1 MEENERIVNDILS
14 SGPSS
19 IEDPQPVSG
28 GEVVPNSSPSATLEE
43 KHEEAAPHETVS
55 PVEAINRE
63 EVPSRTP
70 EIHNEDSQPVV
81 AAPETHTSDEV
92 NNDTT
97 SHTMTEEPSSPHT
110 EENAVIPPVESFHVE
125 QPTPTPVSSEE
136 VHERPLEESHTAVNT
151 EIETLH
157 NSPESPDHHEETPV
171 RSEDLGVTSADVHN
185 ITEEHH
191 TESAAT
197 EVVANTP
204 VGESV
209 TGEIQPSPVEV
220 HDDHTQSSPV
230 VNTASEITPTQP
242 LNEAH
247 SENNVVND
255 RYNSANTEI
264 SNPDGH
270 HEEVSSTVSPVETV
284 HSVETSTILSE
295 PPKASADEELP
306 KEKLHE
312 ESNSDTTTPVNNTEV
327 GNVVT
332 DQGSV
337 TVNHESVN
345 ESHDDVN
352 THTEEQPPVVSQPL
366 PDEHHEE
373 ASTSSPQPEESVSH
387 TETSN
392 LKVENTSHDNEVTPS
407 PSEPHTTE
415 VDTLETPKSTSEETH
430 IEEATNA
437 VSQPASEEHHEET
450 HVNSPQP
457 EESVSHTETPTDTV
471 ENSLPK
477 NEATPSETLATVTPV
492 PETHGLNSE
501 VIHTEE
507 NMTSTP
513 QPASEEHH
521 EEAPVVSQP
530 TPAVEPHITETGV
543 PETPRLTSENVE
555 GPIRP
560 EIPSPEDKK
569 KEDETDKL
577 KNIEENKAPSNDSAI
592 VSPSTSEENESKEKK
607 SKTAFDLFNEVD
619 DDKLMYIIDRRLY
632 DNGYQ
637 LSAFVTYIRYNSNHI
652 LDPDKKLYVLKMDNC
667 ITSNRYRSLSNKEG
681 WKEAL
686 SYTGL
691 DLEKM
696 LNSGDYVFVT
706 EEDYNKKIK
715 KITERNA
722 NLNKVDKKDIN
733 YSTYE
738 NINRR
743 RL

>member
-28 GEVVPNSSPSATLEE
+28 GEVVPNASPSTTLEE

-55 PVEAINRE
+55 SVEIINRE

-97 SHTMTEEPSSPHT
+97 SHTATEELSSSSHT
-110 EENAVIPPVESFHVE
+110 GENTVIPPVESFHVE
-125 QPTPTPVSSEE
+125 QPTPVSSEE
-136 VHERPLEESHTAVNT
+136 VHEKPLEESHTVVNSET
-151 EIETLH
+151 ETSH
-157 NSPESPDHHEETPV
+157 NNPESSDHHEETPV
-171 RSEDLGVTSADVHN
+171 RSEDSGVTSVDVHN

-191 TESAAT
+191 AESAPT
-197 EVVANTP
+197 EVVTNTST
-204 VGESV
+204 GESV
-209 TGEIQPSPVEV
+209 TSAVQPSPVEV

-230 VNTASEITPTQP
+230 ENTASEVTPTQP

-255 RYNSANTEI
+255 HHDSVDTEI
-264 SNPDGH
+264 SNSDGH
-270 HEEVSSTVSPVETV
+270 HEEVSSTVSPVETA

-295 PPKASADEELP
+295 PPKASADEESP

-312 ESNSDTTTPVNNTEV
+312 ESNSDVTTPVNNTEV
-327 GNVVT
+327 ENVVT
-332 DQGSV
+332 DQSSV
-337 TVNHESVN
+337 TVNREPVN
-345 ESHDDVN
+345 ESHDDAS

-366 PDEHHEE
+366 PDENHEE
-373 ASTSSPQPEESVSH
+373 VSTSSPQPEESVSH
-387 TETSN
+387 AETSN
-392 LKVENTSHDNEVTPS
+392 PTVENTSHDNEVTPS
-407 PSEPHTTE
+407 PNEPHTTG
-415 VDTLETPKSTSEETH
+415 VNTLETPKSTSEETH

-437 VSQPASEEHHEET
+437 VSQPASEEHHEE
-450 HVNSPQP
+450 
-457 EESVSHTETPTDTV
+457 
-471 ENSLPK
+471 
-477 NEATPSETLATVTPV
+477 
-492 PETHGLNSE
+492 
-501 VIHTEE
+501 
-507 NMTSTP
+507 
-513 QPASEEHH
+513 
-521 EEAPVVSQP
+521 APVTSQP
-530 TPAVEPHITETGV
+530 TPVVEPYITETGV

-577 KNIEENKAPSNDSAI
+577 KNIEENKAPSNDGAI

-607 SKTAFDLFNEVD
+607 SKTAFDLFDEVD

>member
-28 GEVVPNSSPSATLEE
+28 GEVVSNTSPSTTLEE

-55 PVEAINRE
+55 SVEVINRE

-81 AAPETHTSDEV
+81 AAPETHNSDEV
-92 NNDTT
+92 NTDIV
-97 SHTMTEEPSSPHT
+97 SHAVTEEPSSSHI
-110 EENAVIPPVESFHVE
+110 EENTFIPPVESFHVE
-125 QPTPTPVSSEE
+125 QPTSVSSEE
-136 VHERPLEESHTAVNT
+136 VHERPLEESHTVVSNEA
-151 EIETLH
+151 ETLH
-157 NSPESPDHHEETPV
+157 NNPESSGHHEETPV

-191 TESAAT
+191 TESAPT
-197 EVVANTP
+197 EVVANTST
-204 VGESV
+204 GESV
-209 TGEIQPSPVEV
+209 TGEVS
-220 HDDHTQSSPV
+220 
-230 VNTASEITPTQP
+230 PTQP

-247 SENNVVND
+247 AENNVVND
-255 RYNSANTEI
+255 HHDSANTEI
-264 SNPDGH
+264 SNPDVH
-270 HEEVSSTVSPVETV
+270 HEEVSSTVSPVETA

-312 ESNSDTTTPVNNTEV
+312 ESNSDVAVSVNNTEV
-327 GNVVT
+327 GNVAT

-345 ESHDDVN
+345 DHHDDVSVVN
-352 THTEEQPPVVSQPL
+352 HVDENVHAEEQPPVVSQPL
-366 PDEHHEE
+366 P
-373 ASTSSPQPEESVSH
+373 
-387 TETSN
+387 
-392 LKVENTSHDNEVTPS
+392 
-407 PSEPHTTE
+407 
-415 VDTLETPKSTSEETH
+415 
-430 IEEATNA
+430 
-437 VSQPASEEHHEET
+437 EEHHEET

-457 EESVSHTETPTDTV
+457 EESVLHTETSNATVENTPHVGEVTPSPSEPHTAEVNTLEDPKSTSEETHVEEATNTVSQPEEPVSHTETPTNTV
-471 ENSLPK
+471 ENSLHK
-477 NEATPSETLATVTPV
+477 NEVTPSEPLATVTPV

-501 VIHTEE
+501 VTHTEE

-513 QPASEEHH
+513 QPVVEEHH

-530 TPAVEPHITETGV
+530 TPVVEPHITETGV

>member
-28 GEVVPNSSPSATLEE
+28 GEVVPNSSPSITLEE

-55 PVEAINRE
+55 SVEVINRE

-70 EIHNEDSQPVV
+70 EIHNEDPQPVV
-81 AAPETHTSDEV
+81 ATPETHTSDEV
-92 NNDTT
+92 NTDTV
-97 SHTMTEEPSSPHT
+97 SHTVTEEPSSSHT
-110 EENAVIPPVESFHVE
+110 EENTVIPPVESFHVE
-125 QPTPTPVSSEE
+125 QPTPVSSEE
-136 VHERPLEESHTAVNT
+136 VHERPLEESHAAVNNET
-151 EIETLH
+151 ETLH
-157 NSPESPDHHEETPV
+157 NNPESSDHHEETPV

-191 TESAAT
+191 AESAVT

-204 VGESV
+204 AGESAA
-209 TGEIQPSPVEV
+209 GEVQPSPVEV
-220 HDDHTQSSPV
+220 HDDHIQSSPV
-230 VNTASEITPTQP
+230 VNTASEVTPTQP

-255 RYNSANTEI
+255 HHDSVDTEI
-264 SNPDGH
+264 SNSDGH
-270 HEEVSSTVSPVETV
+270 HEEVSSTVSPVETA

-295 PPKASADEELP
+295 PPKASADEESP

-312 ESNSDTTTPVNNTEV
+312 ESNSDVTTPVNNAEV
-327 GNVVT
+327 ENVVT
-332 DQGSV
+332 DQSSV
-337 TVNHESVN
+337 TVNREPVN
-345 ESHDDVN
+345 ESHDDAS

-366 PDEHHEE
+366 PDENHEE
-373 ASTSSPQPEESVSH
+373 VSTSSPQPEESVSH
-387 TETSN
+387 TET
-392 LKVENTSHDNEVTPS
+392 
-407 PSEPHTTE
+407 
-415 VDTLETPKSTSEETH
+415 
-430 IEEATNA
+430 
-437 VSQPASEEHHEET
+437 PA
-450 HVNSPQP
+450 N
-457 EESVSHTETPTDTV
+457 TV

-477 NEATPSETLATVTPV
+477 NEVTPSEPLATVTPV
-492 PETHGLNSE
+492 PETHGSDSE
-501 VIHTEE
+501 VTHTEE

-513 QPASEEHH
+513 QPVVKEHH
-521 EEAPVVSQP
+521 EETPVVSQP
-530 TPAVEPHITETGV
+530 TPVVEPHITETGV

>member
-43 KHEEAAPHETVS
+43 KHEEAAPYETVS
-55 PVEAINRE
+55 SVEVINRE

-81 AAPETHTSDEV
+81 ATPETHANDEV
-92 NNDTT
+92 NNETT
-97 SHTMTEEPSSPHT
+97 SRAVTEEPSSSHT
-110 EENAVIPPVESFHVE
+110 GENTVIPPVESFHVE
-125 QPTPTPVSSEE
+125 QPTPVSSEE
-136 VHERPLEESHTAVNT
+136 VHERPLEESHTTVNT

-157 NSPESPDHHEETPV
+157 DNPESSDHHEETSV

-191 TESAAT
+191 TESTPT
-197 EVVANTP
+197 EVVTDTST
-204 VGESV
+204 GESV
-209 TGEIQPSPVEV
+209 TSAVQPSPVEA

-230 VNTASEITPTQP
+230 VNITSEVTLTQP

-247 SENNVVND
+247 TESNVVND
-255 RYNSANTEI
+255 HHDSVNTEI
-264 SNPDGH
+264 SNPDEH
-270 HEEVSSTVSPVETV
+270 HEEALSTVTPVETT
-284 HSVETSTILSE
+284 HSAETSTILSE

-306 KEKLHE
+306 KEKLHD
-312 ESNSDTTTPVNNTEV
+312 ESNSDVATSVNNTEA
-327 GNVVT
+327 GNVIT

-337 TVNHESVN
+337 TVNRESVN

-352 THTEEQPPVVSQPL
+352 KHTEEQPPVVS
-366 PDEHHEE
+366 
-373 ASTSSPQPEESVSH
+373 QPEESVSH

-392 LKVENTSHDNEVTPS
+392 PTVENTPHVSEVTPS
-407 PSEPHTTE
+407 PSEPHTAE
-415 VDTLETPKSTSEETH
+415 VNTLEAPV
-430 IEEATNA
+430 
-437 VSQPASEEHHEET
+437 VS
-450 HVNSPQP
+450 QP
-457 EESVSHTETPTDTV
+457 EESVSYTETPANTV

-501 VIHTEE
+501 VTHTEE

-513 QPASEEHH
+513 QPVVEEHH

-530 TPAVEPHITETGV
+530 TPVVEPHITETGV

>member
-55 PVEAINRE
+55 SVEVINRE

-81 AAPETHTSDEV
+81 ATPETHASDEV
-92 NNDTT
+92 NNEAT
-97 SHTMTEEPSSPHT
+97 SHAVTEEPSSSHT
-110 EENAVIPPVESFHVE
+110 GENTVIPPVESFHVE
-125 QPTPTPVSSEE
+125 QPTPVSSEE

-157 NSPESPDHHEETPV
+157 NNPESSDHHEETPV

-191 TESAAT
+191 TESTPT

-204 VGESV
+204 AGESA
-209 TGEIQPSPVEV
+209 TGEVQPSPVEV

-230 VNTASEITPTQP
+230 VNTDSEVTPTQP

-247 SENNVVND
+247 TESNVVND
-255 RYNSANTEI
+255 HHDSVNTEI

-270 HEEVSSTVSPVETV
+270 HEEALSTVTPVETT

-295 PPKASADEELP
+295 PPKASADEE
-306 KEKLHE
+306 
-312 ESNSDTTTPVNNTEV
+312 SNSDATTPVNNNEE

-337 TVNHESVN
+337 TVSHESVN

-352 THTEEQPPVVSQPL
+352 KHTEEQPSVVSQPL
-366 PDEHHEE
+366 PVEHREE

-392 LKVENTSHDNEVTPS
+392 PTVENTSHDNEVTPS

-430 IEEATNA
+430 IEGDVNA
-437 VSQPASEEHHEET
+437 VSQP
-450 HVNSPQP
+450 V
-457 EESVSHTETPTDTV
+457 V
-471 ENSLPK
+471 
-477 NEATPSETLATVTPV
+477 
-492 PETHGLNSE
+492 
-501 VIHTEE
+501 
-507 NMTSTP
+507 
-513 QPASEEHH
+513 EEHH

-530 TPAVEPHITETGV
+530 TPVVEPHIIETGV

-715 KITERNA
+715 KITERNSK
-722 NLNKVDKKDIN
+722 LSKVDKKDIN

>member
-28 GEVVPNSSPSATLEE
+28 GEVVPNSSPSVTLEE

-55 PVEAINRE
+55 SVEVINRE

-97 SHTMTEEPSSPHT
+97 SHTMTEEPSSSHT
-110 EENAVIPPVESFHVE
+110 EENTVIPPVESFHVE
-125 QPTPTPVSSEE
+125 QPTLVSSEE
-136 VHERPLEESHTAVNT
+136 VHERPLEESHTVVNNET
-151 EIETLH
+151 ETVH
-157 NSPESPDHHEETPV
+157 NNSESSEHHEEAPA

-185 ITEEHH
+185 VTGEHR
-191 TESAAT
+191 TESTPT
-197 EVVANTP
+197 EVVTNTP
-204 VGESV
+204 AGESV
-209 TGEIQPSPVEV
+209 TGEVQPSPVEV
-220 HDDHTQSSPV
+220 HDDHTQSSAV
-230 VNTASEITPTQP
+230 VNTASEVTPTRP

-247 SENNVVND
+247 SENNLVND
-255 RYNSANTEI
+255 YHDSVNTEI
-264 SNPDGH
+264 SNSDGH

-312 ESNSDTTTPVNNTEV
+312 ESNSDATTPVNNTEV
-327 GNVVT
+327 GNVAA

-352 THTEEQPPVVSQPL
+352 THTEEQPPVASQPL

-373 ASTSSPQPEESVSH
+373 VSTSSPQPEESVSH
-387 TETSN
+387 VETSN
-392 LKVENTSHDNEVTPS
+392 PTVENTSHDNEVTPS

-415 VDTLETPKSTSEETH
+415 DNTLEDPKSNSEETH

-457 EESVSHTETPTDTV
+457 EESVSHTETPANTV

-501 VIHTEE
+501 VTHTEE

-513 QPASEEHH
+513 QPVVEEHH
-521 EEAPVVSQP
+521 EEAPVTSQL
-530 TPAVEPHITETGV
+530 TPVVEPHITETGV

-722 NLNKVDKKDIN
+722 NLSKVDKKDIN

>member
-1 MEENERIVNDILS
+1 MEENEVIVNDILS

-43 KHEEAAPHETVS
+43 KHEGAAPHETVS
-55 PVEAINRE
+55 SVEVINRE

-81 AAPETHTSDEV
+81 ATPETHASDEV
-92 NNDTT
+92 NNETT
-97 SHTMTEEPSSPHT
+97 SHAVTEEPSSSHT
-110 EENAVIPPVESFHVE
+110 GENTVIPPVESFHVE
-125 QPTPTPVSSEE
+125 QPTPVSSEE
-136 VHERPLEESHTAVNT
+136 VHERPLEESHTVVNNET
-151 EIETLH
+151 ETLH
-157 NSPESPDHHEETPV
+157 NNPESSDHHEETPV

-191 TESAAT
+191 TESTPT
-197 EVVANTP
+197 EVVTDTST
-204 VGESV
+204 GESV
-209 TGEIQPSPVEV
+209 TSEVQPSPVEV
-220 HDDHTQSSPV
+220 HDNHTQSSPV
-230 VNTASEITPTQP
+230 VNTSSEVTPTQP

-255 RYNSANTEI
+255 HHDSVNTEI
-264 SNPDGH
+264 SNPDEH
-270 HEEVSSTVSPVETV
+270 HEVTPSTVSPVETA

-312 ESNSDTTTPVNNTEV
+312 ESNSDATTPVNKTEV

-345 ESHDDVN
+345 ESHDDDVN
-352 THTEEQPPVVSQPL
+352 THTEEQPPVISQPL

-373 ASTSSPQPEESVSH
+373 VSTSSPQSEESVSH
-387 TETSN
+387 AETSN
-392 LKVENTSHDNEVTPS
+392 PMVENTSHNNEVTPS

-415 VDTLETPKSTSEETH
+415 ANTLEAPKSTSEETH
-430 IEEATNA
+430 IEEDTNA

-457 EESVSHTETPTDTV
+457 EESVSHTETPANTV

-477 NEATPSETLATVTPV
+477 NEATPSEPLVTVSPV
-492 PETHGLNSE
+492 PETPELNSE
-501 VIHTEE
+501 VTHTEE
-507 NMTSTP
+507 NTASIP
-513 QPASEEHH
+513 QPVAEEHH

-530 TPAVEPHITETGV
+530 TPAVEPHITETGA

-715 KITERNA
+715 KITERNSK
-722 NLNKVDKKDIN
+722 LSKVDKKDIN

>member
-19 IEDPQPVSG
+19 IEDPHPVSG
-28 GEVVPNSSPSATLEE
+28 GEVVSNASPSVTLEE
-43 KHEEAAPHETVS
+43 KHEETESHETVS
-55 PVEAINRE
+55 SVESINRE

-70 EIHNEDSQPVV
+70 EIHNEDPHSVTNVPEGHTTGNEESSIHVVDSETLSHTETNVNPSPVAETAHVEERHEEVSQPLSTPVN
-81 AAPETHTSDEV
+81 ETSTPVTEV
-92 NNDTT
+92 HEKPLEGNPPSTTT
-97 SHTMTEEPSSPHT
+97 SVEVEPSVHNDET
-110 EENAVIPPVESFHVE
+110 LNHPVESRE
-125 QPTPTPVSSEE
+125 P
-136 VHERPLEESHTAVNT
+136 
-151 EIETLH
+151 
-157 NSPESPDHHEETPV
+157 
-171 RSEDLGVTSADVHN
+171 EDLGVTSADVHN
-185 ITEEHH
+185 ITEDHHVVEDSPVSVTPSVSPEEHTSSVIQPPLSETHETPVTFDSNNGSASEDHHETSDHSNETSHEVSTPQPTSDVH
-191 TESAAT
+191 TESAGAT
-197 EVVANTP
+197 TVENHHDTETTVGSTP
-204 VGESV
+204 ENHREETVS
-209 TGEIQPSPVEV
+209 EV
-220 HDDHTQSSPV
+220 HTD
-230 VNTASEITPTQP
+230 
-242 LNEAH
+242 
-247 SENNVVND
+247 
-255 RYNSANTEI
+255 
-264 SNPDGH
+264 SN
-270 HEEVSSTVSPVETV
+270 
-284 HSVETSTILSE
+284 HSVGSSMVLSE
-295 PPKASADEELP
+295 PPKVSADEELP
-306 KEKLHE
+306 KET
-312 ESNSDTTTPVNNTEV
+312 SVTEV
-327 GNVVT
+327 ANTPNNSVDGTAVS

-337 TVNHESVN
+337 TVSRESNNENHTEEKPAEHLAEN
-345 ESHDDVN
+345 SHV
-352 THTEEQPPVVSQPL
+352 EEQPPVVSQP
-366 PDEHHEE
+366 
-373 ASTSSPQPEESVSH
+373 
-387 TETSN
+387 
-392 LKVENTSHDNEVTPS
+392 TP
-407 PSEPHTTE
+407 
-415 VDTLETPKSTSEETH
+415 
-430 IEEATNA
+430 
-437 VSQPASEEHHEET
+437 EEHHEET
-450 HVNSPQP
+450 TSVNIPQP
-457 EESVSHTETPTDTV
+457 ESSPTPNIESVTANPTV
-471 ENSLPK
+471 ENNTLPK
-477 NEATPSETLATVTPV
+477 TEVTPSEPHVTETGS
-492 PETHGLNSE
+492 PENHGLNSE
-501 VIHTEE
+501 ESHAGENVNPSPAHVEE
-507 NMTSTP
+507 RHEEVS
-513 QPASEEHH
+513 QPLTEEHH
-521 EEAPVVSQP
+521 EEAPITAQPEVAP
-530 TPAVEPHITETGV
+530 TPSEPHITETGV

-722 NLNKVDKKDIN
+722 NLSKVDKKDIN

>member
-28 GEVVPNSSPSATLEE
+28 GEVVPNSSPSITLEE

-55 PVEAINRE
+55 SVEVINRE

-70 EIHNEDSQPVV
+70 EIHNEDPQPVV
-81 AAPETHTSDEV
+81 ATPETHTSDEV
-92 NNDTT
+92 NTDTV
-97 SHTMTEEPSSPHT
+97 SHTVTEEPSSSHT
-110 EENAVIPPVESFHVE
+110 EENTVIPPVESFHVE
-125 QPTPTPVSSEE
+125 QPTPVSSEE
-136 VHERPLEESHTAVNT
+136 VHERPLEESHAAVNNET
-151 EIETLH
+151 ETLH
-157 NSPESPDHHEETPV
+157 NNPESSDHHEETPV

-191 TESAAT
+191 AESAVT

-204 VGESV
+204 AGESAA
-209 TGEIQPSPVEV
+209 GEVQPSPVEV
-220 HDDHTQSSPV
+220 HDDHIQSSPV
-230 VNTASEITPTQP
+230 VNTASEVTPTQP

-247 SENNVVND
+247 AENNVVND
-255 RYNSANTEI
+255 HHDSVNTEI
-264 SNPDGH
+264 SNPDEH
-270 HEEVSSTVSPVETV
+270 HEVTPSTVSPVETT
-284 HSVETSTILSE
+284 HSVETSKILSE

-312 ESNSDTTTPVNNTEV
+312 ESNSDATTPVNNTEV
-327 GNVVT
+327 GNVVA

-366 PDEHHEE
+366 PVEHREE
-373 ASTSSPQPEESVSH
+373 VSTSSPQPEESVSH
-387 TETSN
+387 TET
-392 LKVENTSHDNEVTPS
+392 
-407 PSEPHTTE
+407 
-415 VDTLETPKSTSEETH
+415 
-430 IEEATNA
+430 
-437 VSQPASEEHHEET
+437 PA
-450 HVNSPQP
+450 N
-457 EESVSHTETPTDTV
+457 TV

-477 NEATPSETLATVTPV
+477 NEATPSEPLAAVTPV
-492 PETHGLNSE
+492 SETPELNSE
-501 VIHTEE
+501 VTHTEE
-507 NMTSTP
+507 NTASIP
-513 QPASEEHH
+513 QPVVEEHH

-530 TPAVEPHITETGV
+530 TPVVEPHITETGV

-619 DDKLMYIIDRRLY
+619 NDKLMYIIDRRLY

-722 NLNKVDKKDIN
+722 NLSKVDKKDIN

>member
-55 PVEAINRE
+55 SVEVINRE

-81 AAPETHTSDEV
+81 ATPETHTSDEV
-92 NNDTT
+92 NNETT
-97 SHTMTEEPSSPHT
+97 SHAVTEEPSSSHT
-110 EENAVIPPVESFHVE
+110 GENTVIPPVESFHVE
-125 QPTPTPVSSEE
+125 QPTPVSSEE
-136 VHERPLEESHTAVNT
+136 VHEKPLEESHTVVNSET
-151 EIETLH
+151 ETSH
-157 NSPESPDHHEETPV
+157 NNPESSDHHEETPV
-171 RSEDLGVTSADVHN
+171 RSEDLGVTSVDVHN

-191 TESAAT
+191 AESAPT
-197 EVVANTP
+197 EVVTNTST
-204 VGESV
+204 GESV
-209 TGEIQPSPVEV
+209 TSAVQPSPVEV

-230 VNTASEITPTQP
+230 ENTASEVTPTQP

-255 RYNSANTEI
+255 HHDSVDTEI
-264 SNPDGH
+264 SNSDGH
-270 HEEVSSTVSPVETV
+270 HEEVSSTVSPVETA

-295 PPKASADEELP
+295 SPKASADEESP

-312 ESNSDTTTPVNNTEV
+312 ESDSDVTTPANNAEV
-327 GNVVT
+327 ENVVT
-332 DQGSV
+332 DQSSV
-337 TVNHESVN
+337 TVNREPVN
-345 ESHDDVN
+345 ESHDDAS

-366 PDEHHEE
+366 PDENHEE
-373 ASTSSPQPEESVSH
+373 VSTSSPQPEESVSH
-387 TETSN
+387 AETSN
-392 LKVENTSHDNEVTPS
+392 PTVENTSHDNEVTPS

-430 IEEATNA
+430 IEGDVNA
-437 VSQPASEEHHEET
+437 VSQPTSEEHREET
-450 HVNSPQP
+450 HVNSPRP
-457 EESVSHTETPTDTV
+457 EESVSHTETPTNTV

-477 NEATPSETLATVTPV
+477 NEVTPSEPLTTVTPV
-492 PETHGLNSE
+492 PETHGSDSE
-501 VIHTEE
+501 VTHTEE

-513 QPASEEHH
+513 QPVVEEHH
-521 EEAPVVSQP
+521 EETPVVSQP
-530 TPAVEPHITETGV
+530 TPVVEPHITETGV
-543 PETPRLTSENVE
+543 PETPRLTSENAE

-607 SKTAFDLFNEVD
+607 SKTTFDLFNEVD

-722 NLNKVDKKDIN
+722 NLSKVDKKDIN

>member
-1 MEENERIVNDILS
+1 MEENEVIVNDILS

-28 GEVVPNSSPSATLEE
+28 GEVVPNASPSTTLEE

-55 PVEAINRE
+55 SVEVINRE

-92 NNDTT
+92 NNETA
-97 SHTMTEEPSSPHT
+97 SHTVTEEPSSSHT
-110 EENAVIPPVESFHVE
+110 EENTVIPPVESFHVE
-125 QPTPTPVSSEE
+125 QPTPVSPEE
-136 VHERPLEESHTAVNT
+136 VHERPLEESHTVVNT
-151 EIETLH
+151 ETETLH
-157 NSPESPDHHEETPV
+157 NNPESSDHHEETPV

-191 TESAAT
+191 AESAAT

-204 VGESV
+204 AGESATSAV
-209 TGEIQPSPVEV
+209 QPSPVEV
-220 HDDHTQSSPV
+220 HDDHTQSSPL
-230 VNTASEITPTQP
+230 VNTAGGVTPTQP

-247 SENNVVND
+247 AENNVVND
-255 RYNSANTEI
+255 HHDSVNTEI
-264 SNPDGH
+264 SNPDEH
-270 HEEVSSTVSPVETV
+270 HEVTPSTVSPVETAN
-284 HSVETSTILSE
+284 SVETSTILSE

-306 KEKLHE
+306 KEKLHD
-312 ESNSDTTTPVNNTEV
+312 ESNSDATTPVNNTEV
-327 GNVVT
+327 GNVVA

-366 PDEHHEE
+366 PVEHREE

-387 TETSN
+387 AETSN
-392 LKVENTSHDNEVTPS
+392 PTVENTLHDNEVTPS

-415 VDTLETPKSTSEETH
+415 VNTLEAPKSTSEETH
-430 IEEATNA
+430 IEEDTNA
-437 VSQPASEEHHEET
+437 VSQPVVEEHHEET

-457 EESVSHTETPTDTV
+457 EESVSHTETPANTV

-501 VIHTEE
+501 VTHT
-507 NMTSTP
+507 
-513 QPASEEHH
+513 EEHH

-530 TPAVEPHITETGV
+530 TPVVEPHITETGV

-577 KNIEENKAPSNDSAI
+577 KNIEENKAPSNDSVI

-607 SKTAFDLFNEVD
+607 YKTAFDLFNEVD

>member
-28 GEVVPNSSPSATLEE
+28 GEVVSNASPSVTLEE

-55 PVEAINRE
+55 SVEVINRE

-81 AAPETHTSDEV
+81 ATPETHASDEV
-92 NNDTT
+92 NNETT
-97 SHTMTEEPSSPHT
+97 SHAVTEEPSSSHT
-110 EENAVIPPVESFHVE
+110 GENTVIPPVESFHVE
-125 QPTPTPVSSEE
+125 QPTPVSSEE

-157 NSPESPDHHEETPV
+157 NNPESSDHHEETPV

-191 TESAAT
+191 TESTPT

-204 VGESV
+204 AGESA
-209 TGEIQPSPVEV
+209 TGEVQPSPVEV

-230 VNTASEITPTQP
+230 VNTDSEVTPTQP

-247 SENNVVND
+247 TESNVVND
-255 RYNSANTEI
+255 HRDSVNTEI

-270 HEEVSSTVSPVETV
+270 HEEVPSTVSPVETT
-284 HSVETSTILSE
+284 HSAETSTILSE

-312 ESNSDTTTPVNNTEV
+312 ESNSDVAASVNNTEV
-327 GNVVT
+327 GNAVT

-337 TVNHESVN
+337 AVNRESVN
-345 ESHDDVN
+345 ENHVDENV
-352 THTEEQPPVVSQPL
+352 HVEEQPPVVSQP
-366 PDEHHEE
+366 
-373 ASTSSPQPEESVSH
+373 EESVSH
-387 TETSN
+387 TG
-392 LKVENTSHDNEVTPS
+392 
-407 PSEPHTTE
+407 
-415 VDTLETPKSTSEETH
+415 
-430 IEEATNA
+430 
-437 VSQPASEEHHEET
+437 
-450 HVNSPQP
+450 
-457 EESVSHTETPTDTV
+457 TPTNTI

-477 NEATPSETLATVTPV
+477 NEVTPSEPLATVTPV
-492 PETHGLNSE
+492 PETHGLDSE
-501 VIHTEE
+501 VTRTEG
-507 NMTSTP
+507 NTTSIP
-513 QPASEEHH
+513 QPVVEEHH

-530 TPAVEPHITETGV
+530 TPVVEPHITETGV

-696 LNSGDYVFVT
+696 LNSGNYVFVT

>member
-28 GEVVPNSSPSATLEE
+28 GEVFPNASPSTTLEE

-55 PVEAINRE
+55 SVEVINRE

-81 AAPETHTSDEV
+81 DTPETHASDEV
-92 NNDTT
+92 NNETT
-97 SHTMTEEPSSPHT
+97 SHAVTEEPSSSNT
-110 EENAVIPPVESFHVE
+110 EENTVIPPVESFHVE
-125 QPTPTPVSSEE
+125 QPTPVSSEE
-136 VHERPLEESHTAVNT
+136 VHERPLEESRTVFNT
-151 EIETLH
+151 ETETLH
-157 NSPESPDHHEETPV
+157 NTPESSDHHEETPV
-171 RSEDLGVTSADVHN
+171 RSEDLGVTSADVHS

-191 TESAAT
+191 AESAPT
-197 EVVANTP
+197 
-204 VGESV
+204 ESV
-209 TGEIQPSPVEV
+209 TNATTVESVTSAVQPSPVEV

-230 VNTASEITPTQP
+230 VNTASEVTPTQP
-242 LNEAH
+242 LNETH
-247 SENNVVND
+247 TESNVVND
-255 RYNSANTEI
+255 HHDPASTEI

-270 HEEVSSTVSPVETV
+270 HEEVPSTVSPVETV

-312 ESNSDTTTPVNNTEV
+312 ESNSDDTTPVNNAEV

-337 TVNHESVN
+337 SVNHESVN

-373 ASTSSPQPEESVSH
+373 VSTSSPQPEESVSN
-387 TETSN
+387 TEMSN
-392 LKVENTSHDNEVTPS
+392 PTMENTLHDNEVTPS

-415 VDTLETPKSTSEETH
+415 VNTLETPKSTSEETH
-430 IEEATNA
+430 
-437 VSQPASEEHHEET
+437 
-450 HVNSPQP
+450 VNSPQP
-457 EESVSHTETPTDTV
+457 EEPVSPIETPTNTV

-477 NEATPSETLATVTPV
+477 NEATPSEPLATVTPA

-501 VIHTEE
+501 VTHTEE

-513 QPASEEHH
+513 QPVVEEHH

-530 TPAVEPHITETGV
+530 TPVVEPHITETGV

-619 DDKLMYIIDRRLY
+619 DEKLMYIIDRRLY

>member
-28 GEVVPNSSPSATLEE
+28 GEVVPNSSPSITLEE

-55 PVEAINRE
+55 SVEVINRE

-70 EIHNEDSQPVV
+70 EIHNEDPQPVV
-81 AAPETHTSDEV
+81 ATPETHTSDEV
-92 NNDTT
+92 NTDAV
-97 SHTMTEEPSSPHT
+97 SHTVTEEPSSSHT
-110 EENAVIPPVESFHVE
+110 EENTVIPLVESFHVE
-125 QPTPTPVSSEE
+125 QPTPVSSEE
-136 VHERPLEESHTAVNT
+136 VHERPLEESHAAVNNET
-151 EIETLH
+151 ETLH
-157 NSPESPDHHEETPV
+157 NNPESSDHHEETPV

-191 TESAAT
+191 AESAVT

-204 VGESV
+204 AGESAA
-209 TGEIQPSPVEV
+209 GEVQP
-220 HDDHTQSSPV
+220 SPV
-230 VNTASEITPTQP
+230 VNTASEVTPTQP

-247 SENNVVND
+247 AENNVVND
-255 RYNSANTEI
+255 HHDSVNTEI
-264 SNPDGH
+264 SNPDEH
-270 HEEVSSTVSPVETV
+270 HEVTPSTVSPVETT

-312 ESNSDTTTPVNNTEV
+312 ESNSDATTPVNNTEV
-327 GNVVT
+327 GNVVV

-366 PDEHHEE
+366 PVEHREE
-373 ASTSSPQPEESVSH
+373 VSTSSPQPEESVLH

-392 LKVENTSHDNEVTPS
+392 PTVENTSHDNEVTPP

-415 VDTLETPKSTSEETH
+415 VNTLEAPKSTSEETH
-430 IEEATNA
+430 IEEDTNA

-450 HVNSPQP
+450 HASSPQP
-457 EESVSHTETPTDTV
+457 EESVSHTETPANTV

-477 NEATPSETLATVTPV
+477 NEATPSEPLAAVTPV
-492 PETHGLNSE
+492 SETPELNSE
-501 VIHTEE
+501 VTHTEE
-507 NMTSTP
+507 NTASIP
-513 QPASEEHH
+513 QPVVEEHH

-530 TPAVEPHITETGV
+530 TPVVEPHITETGV

-619 DDKLMYIIDRRLY
+619 NDKLMYIIDRRLY

-722 NLNKVDKKDIN
+722 NLSKVDKKDIN

>member
-28 GEVVPNSSPSATLEE
+28 GEVVSNASPSVTLEE

-55 PVEAINRE
+55 SVEVINRE

-81 AAPETHTSDEV
+81 ATPETHASDEA
-92 NNDTT
+92 NNETT
-97 SHTMTEEPSSPHT
+97 SHAVTEEPSSSHT
-110 EENAVIPPVESFHVE
+110 GENTVIPPVESFHVE
-125 QPTPTPVSSEE
+125 QPTPVSSEE
-136 VHERPLEESHTAVNT
+136 AHERPLEESHTAVNT

-157 NSPESPDHHEETPV
+157 NNPESSDHHEETPV

-191 TESAAT
+191 TESTPT

-204 VGESV
+204 AGESV
-209 TGEIQPSPVEV
+209 TGEVQPSPVEV

-230 VNTASEITPTQP
+230 VNTTSEVTPTQP

-247 SENNVVND
+247 TESNVVND
-255 RYNSANTEI
+255 HHDSVNTEI
-264 SNPDGH
+264 SNPDEH
-270 HEEVSSTVSPVETV
+270 HEEALSTVTPVETT

-295 PPKASADEELP
+295 PPKASADEE
-306 KEKLHE
+306 
-312 ESNSDTTTPVNNTEV
+312 SNSDATTPVNNTEV

-337 TVNHESVN
+337 TVSHESVN
-345 ESHDDVN
+345 ERHDDVN
-352 THTEEQPPVVSQPL
+352 KHTEEQPSVVSQPL
-366 PDEHHEE
+366 PVEHREE

-392 LKVENTSHDNEVTPS
+392 PTVENTSHDNEVTPS
-407 PSEPHTTE
+407 PSEPHVTE

-430 IEEATNA
+430 IEGDVNA

-450 HVNSPQP
+450 HVNSHQP
-457 EESVSHTETPTDTV
+457 EESVSHTETPANTV

-501 VIHTEE
+501 VTHTEE
-507 NMTSTP
+507 NMDSTP
-513 QPASEEHH
+513 QPVVEEHH
-521 EEAPVVSQP
+521 EEVPAVSQP
-530 TPAVEPHITETGV
+530 TPVAEPHITETGV

-577 KNIEENKAPSNDSAI
+577 KNIEENKALSNDSAI

>member
-1 MEENERIVNDILS
+1 MEENEVIVNDILS

-28 GEVVPNSSPSATLEE
+28 GEVVPNSSPSTTLEE

-55 PVEAINRE
+55 SVEVINRE

-70 EIHNEDSQPVV
+70 EIHNEDSQPMV
-81 AAPETHTSDEV
+81 ATPETHASDEV
-92 NNDTT
+92 NNETT
-97 SHTMTEEPSSPHT
+97 SHAVTEEVSSSHT
-110 EENAVIPPVESFHVE
+110 EENTVIPPVESFHVE
-125 QPTPTPVSSEE
+125 QPTPVSSEE
-136 VHERPLEESHTAVNT
+136 VHERPLEESHTIVNNET
-151 EIETLH
+151 ETLH
-157 NSPESPDHHEETPV
+157 NNPESSDHHEETPV

-191 TESAAT
+191 TESTPT
-197 EVVANTP
+197 EVVTDTSA
-204 VGESV
+204 GESV
-209 TGEIQPSPVEV
+209 TSAVQPSPVEV

-230 VNTASEITPTQP
+230 VNTTSEVTPTQP

-247 SENNVVND
+247 AENNVVND
-255 RYNSANTEI
+255 HHDSVNTEI

-270 HEEVSSTVSPVETV
+270 HEETLSTVTPVETT

-312 ESNSDTTTPVNNTEV
+312 ESNSDVAASVNNTEV
-327 GNVVT
+327 GNAVT

-337 TVNHESVN
+337 TVNRESVN
-345 ESHDDVN
+345 ENHVDENV
-352 THTEEQPPVVSQPL
+352 HVEEQPPVVS
-366 PDEHHEE
+366 
-373 ASTSSPQPEESVSH
+373 QPEESVSH

-392 LKVENTSHDNEVTPS
+392 PTVENTPHVSEVTPS
-407 PSEPHTTE
+407 PSEPHIAE
-415 VDTLETPKSTSEETH
+415 VNTLEAHKPTSEETH
-430 IEEATNA
+430 VEEATNTA
-437 VSQPASEEHHEET
+437 SQP
-450 HVNSPQP
+450 
-457 EESVSHTETPTDTV
+457 
-471 ENSLPK
+471 
-477 NEATPSETLATVTPV
+477 
-492 PETHGLNSE
+492 
-501 VIHTEE
+501 VID
-507 NMTSTP
+507 
-513 QPASEEHH
+513 EHH

-530 TPAVEPHITETGV
+530 TPVVEPHITESGV

-577 KNIEENKAPSNDSAI
+577 KNIEENKAHPEDSAI
-592 VSPSTSEENESKEKK
+592 VSPSTSEENESTEKK

-619 DDKLMYIIDRRLY
+619 DEKLMYIIDRRLY

>member
-28 GEVVPNSSPSATLEE
+28 GEVVPNASPSTTLEE

-55 PVEAINRE
+55 SVEIINRE

-97 SHTMTEEPSSPHT
+97 SHTATEELSSSSHT
-110 EENAVIPPVESFHVE
+110 GENTVIPPVESFHVE
-125 QPTPTPVSSEE
+125 QPTPVSSEE
-136 VHERPLEESHTAVNT
+136 VHEKPLEESHTVVNSET
-151 EIETLH
+151 ETSH
-157 NSPESPDHHEETPV
+157 NNPESSDHHEETPV
-171 RSEDLGVTSADVHN
+171 RSEDSGVTSVDVHN

-191 TESAAT
+191 AESAPT
-197 EVVANTP
+197 EVVTNTST
-204 VGESV
+204 GESV
-209 TGEIQPSPVEV
+209 TSAVQPSPVEV

-230 VNTASEITPTQP
+230 ENTASEVTPTQP

-255 RYNSANTEI
+255 HHDSVDTEI
-264 SNPDGH
+264 SNSDGH
-270 HEEVSSTVSPVETV
+270 HEEVSSTVSPVETA

-295 PPKASADEELP
+295 PPKASADEESP

-312 ESNSDTTTPVNNTEV
+312 ESNSDVTTPVNNTEV
-327 GNVVT
+327 ENVVT
-332 DQGSV
+332 DQSSV
-337 TVNHESVN
+337 TVNREPVN
-345 ESHDDVN
+345 ESHDDAS

-366 PDEHHEE
+366 PDENHEE
-373 ASTSSPQPEESVSH
+373 VSTSSPQPEESVSH
-387 TETSN
+387 AETSN
-392 LKVENTSHDNEVTPS
+392 PTVENTSHDNEVTPS
-407 PSEPHTTE
+407 PNEPHTTG
-415 VDTLETPKSTSEETH
+415 VNTLETPKSTSEETH

-437 VSQPASEEHHEET
+437 VSQPASEEHHEE
-450 HVNSPQP
+450 
-457 EESVSHTETPTDTV
+457 
-471 ENSLPK
+471 
-477 NEATPSETLATVTPV
+477 
-492 PETHGLNSE
+492 
-501 VIHTEE
+501 
-507 NMTSTP
+507 
-513 QPASEEHH
+513 
-521 EEAPVVSQP
+521 APVTSQP
-530 TPAVEPHITETGV
+530 TPVVEPHITETGV

-577 KNIEENKAPSNDSAI
+577 KNIEENKAPSNDGAI

-607 SKTAFDLFNEVD
+607 SKTAFDLFDEVD

>member
-55 PVEAINRE
+55 SVEVINRE

-81 AAPETHTSDEV
+81 ATPETHASDEV
-92 NNDTT
+92 NNETT
-97 SHTMTEEPSSPHT
+97 SHAVTEEVSSSHT
-110 EENAVIPPVESFHVE
+110 EENTVIPPVESFHVE
-125 QPTPTPVSSEE
+125 QPTPISSGE
-136 VHERPLEESHTAVNT
+136 VHERPLEESHTVVNNET
-151 EIETLH
+151 ETLH
-157 NSPESPDHHEETPV
+157 NNPESSDHHEETPV

-185 ITEEHH
+185 ITEEHR
-191 TESAAT
+191 TESTPT
-197 EVVANTP
+197 EVVTDTST
-204 VGESV
+204 GESV
-209 TGEIQPSPVEV
+209 TSAVQPSPVEV

-230 VNTASEITPTQP
+230 VNTTSEVTPTQP

-247 SENNVVND
+247 TESNVVND
-255 RYNSANTEI
+255 HHDSVNTEI
-264 SNPDGH
+264 SNPDDH
-270 HEEVSSTVSPVETV
+270 HEEALSTVTPVETT
-284 HSVETSTILSE
+284 HSAETSTILSE

-312 ESNSDTTTPVNNTEV
+312 ESNSDVAASVNNTEV
-327 GNVVT
+327 GNTIT

-337 TVNHESVN
+337 TVNRESVN
-345 ESHDDVN
+345 ENHVDENV
-352 THTEEQPPVVSQPL
+352 HVEEQPPVVS
-366 PDEHHEE
+366 
-373 ASTSSPQPEESVSH
+373 QPEESVSH

-392 LKVENTSHDNEVTPS
+392 PTVENTPHVSEVTPS
-407 PSEPHTTE
+407 PSEPHTVE
-415 VDTLETPKSTSEETH
+415 VNTLETPKPTSEETH
-430 IEEATNA
+430 VEEATNTA
-437 VSQPASEEHHEET
+437 SQPVVDEHHEEAP
-450 HVNSPQP
+450 VVSQL
-457 EESVSHTETPTDTV
+457 EESVSHTETPTNTV

-477 NEATPSETLATVTPV
+477 NEVTPSEPLATVAPV
-492 PETHGLNSE
+492 PETPELNSE
-501 VIHTEE
+501 VTHTEE
-507 NMTSTP
+507 NTASIP
-513 QPASEEHH
+513 QPVSEEHH

-530 TPAVEPHITETGV
+530 TPVIEPHITETGV

-667 ITSNRYRSLSNKEG
+667 ITSNRYHSLSNKEG

>member
-28 GEVVPNSSPSATLEE
+28 GEVVPNASPSTTLEE

-55 PVEAINRE
+55 SVEVINRE

-70 EIHNEDSQPVV
+70 EIHNEELQPVV
-81 AAPETHTSDEV
+81 ATPETHTSDEV

-97 SHTMTEEPSSPHT
+97 SHTMTEEPSSSHT
-110 EENAVIPPVESFHVE
+110 EENTVIPPVESFHVE
-125 QPTPTPVSSEE
+125 KPTPVSSEE
-136 VHERPLEESHTAVNT
+136 VHERPLEESHTVVNT

-157 NSPESPDHHEETPV
+157 NNPESSDHHEETHI
-171 RSEDLGVTSADVHN
+171 RSEDLGVNSADVHN
-185 ITEEHH
+185 VTEEHR
-191 TESAAT
+191 TESTPT

-204 VGESV
+204 AGESV
-209 TGEIQPSPVEV
+209 TGEVQPSPVEV
-220 HDDHTQSSPV
+220 HDDHIQSSPI
-230 VNTASEITPTQP
+230 VNTASEVTPTQP

-247 SENNVVND
+247 AENNVVND
-255 RYNSANTEI
+255 HHDSANTEI
-264 SNPDGH
+264 SNPDRH
-270 HEEVSSTVSPVETV
+270 HEEVSSTVSPAETV
-284 HSVETSTILSE
+284 RSVETSTILPE
-295 PPKASADEELP
+295 PPKTSADEELP

-312 ESNSDTTTPVNNTEV
+312 ESNSDATTPVNNAEV

-332 DQGSV
+332 DQSSV

-373 ASTSSPQPEESVSH
+373 ASTSSPQPEESVLH
-387 TETSN
+387 AETSN
-392 LKVENTSHDNEVTPS
+392 PTVENTSHDNEVTPS
-407 PSEPHTTE
+407 SSEPHTTE
-415 VDTLETPKSTSEETH
+415 VNTLETPKSTSEETH

-457 EESVSHTETPTDTV
+457 EESVSHTETPANTV

-477 NEATPSETLATVTPV
+477 NEATPSETLLTVTPF

-501 VIHTEE
+501 VTHTEE

-513 QPASEEHH
+513 QPAVDEHH

-530 TPAVEPHITETGV
+530 TPVVEPHITETGV

-738 NINRR
+738 NINSN
-743 RL
+743 

>member
-28 GEVVPNSSPSATLEE
+28 GEVVPNASPSITLEE
-43 KHEEAAPHETVS
+43 KHEETAPHETVS
-55 PVEAINRE
+55 SVEVINRE

-81 AAPETHTSDEV
+81 AAPETHTSNEV
-92 NNDTT
+92 NNETA
-97 SHTMTEEPSSPHT
+97 SHTVTEEDSSSHT
-110 EENAVIPPVESFHVE
+110 EENTVIPPVESFHVE
-125 QPTPTPVSSEE
+125 QPTLISSEE

-151 EIETLH
+151 ETETLH
-157 NSPESPDHHEETPV
+157 NNPESSDHHGETPV

-191 TESAAT
+191 TESAPT

-204 VGESV
+204 AGESATSV
-209 TGEIQPSPVEV
+209 VQPSPVEV
-220 HDDHTQSSPV
+220 HDDHAQSSPLA
-230 VNTASEITPTQP
+230 NTASEVTPTQP

-247 SENNVVND
+247 AENNVVND
-255 RYNSANTEI
+255 HHDSVNTEI
-264 SNPDGH
+264 SNPDEH
-270 HEEVSSTVSPVETV
+270 HEVTPSTVSPVETA

-306 KEKLHE
+306 KEKLYE
-312 ESNSDTTTPVNNTEV
+312 ESNSDVTTPVNNTEV

-352 THTEEQPPVVSQPL
+352 THTDEQPPVVSQPL
-366 PDEHHEE
+366 PVEHREE
-373 ASTSSPQPEESVSH
+373 VSTSSPQPEESVSH
-387 TETSN
+387 AEISIPT
-392 LKVENTSHDNEVTPS
+392 VENTLHDNEVTSS

-415 VDTLETPKSTSEETH
+415 VNTLEAPKSTSEETH
-430 IEEATNA
+430 IEEATNV
-437 VSQPASEEHHEET
+437 VSQPASEEHHEKT

-457 EESVSHTETPTDTV
+457 EESVSHTETPANTV

-492 PETHGLNSE
+492 PETHGLNSG
-501 VIHTEE
+501 VTHTEE
-507 NMTSTP
+507 NTASIP
-513 QPASEEHH
+513 QPVAEEHH

-530 TPAVEPHITETGV
+530 TPVVEPHITETGV

>member
-28 GEVVPNSSPSATLEE
+28 GEVVPNSSPSVTLEE

-55 PVEAINRE
+55 SVEVINRE

-92 NNDTT
+92 NSDTT
-97 SHTMTEEPSSPHT
+97 SHTMTEEPSSSHT
-110 EENAVIPPVESFHVE
+110 EENTVIPPVESFHVE
-125 QPTPTPVSSEE
+125 QPTPVSSEE
-136 VHERPLEESHTAVNT
+136 VHERPLEESHTVANT
-151 EIETLH
+151 ETETLH
-157 NSPESPDHHEETPV
+157 NNPESSDHHEETPV

-185 ITEEHH
+185 VTEEHRTE
-191 TESAAT
+191 TESAPT
-197 EVVANTP
+197 
-204 VGESV
+204 ESV
-209 TGEIQPSPVEV
+209 TNATTVESVTSAVQPSPVEV
-220 HDDHTQSSPV
+220 YDDHIQSSPV
-230 VNTASEITPTQP
+230 VNTASEVTPTQP

-247 SENNVVND
+247 AENNVVND
-255 RYNSANTEI
+255 HHDSANIEI
-264 SNPDGH
+264 SNLDRH
-270 HEEVSSTVSPVETV
+270 HEEVSSTVSPVETA
-284 HSVETSTILSE
+284 HNVETSTILSE

-337 TVNHESVN
+337 TVNHESLN

-352 THTEEQPPVVSQPL
+352 THTEERPPVVSQPL

-373 ASTSSPQPEESVSH
+373 VSTSSPQPEESVSH
-387 TETSN
+387 AETSN
-392 LKVENTSHDNEVTPS
+392 PTVENTSHDNEVTPS

-430 IEEATNA
+430 VEEATNT
-437 VSQPASEEHHEET
+437 VS
-450 HVNSPQP
+450 QP
-457 EESVSHTETPTDTV
+457 EESVLHTETPTNTV

-477 NEATPSETLATVTPV
+477 NEVTPSESLAIVTPV
-492 PETHGLNSE
+492 PETHVLNSE
-501 VIHTEE
+501 VTHTEE
-507 NMTSTP
+507 NTTSIP

-530 TPAVEPHITETGV
+530 TPVVEPHITKTGV

-607 SKTAFDLFNEVD
+607 SKTAFDLFNEVN

-715 KITERNA
+715 KITERNS
-722 NLNKVDKKDIN
+722 NLSKVDKKDIN

>member
-28 GEVVPNSSPSATLEE
+28 GEVVPNSSPSITLEE

-55 PVEAINRE
+55 SVEVINRE

-70 EIHNEDSQPVV
+70 EIHNEDPQPVV
-81 AAPETHTSDEV
+81 ATPETHTSDEV
-92 NNDTT
+92 NTDTV
-97 SHTMTEEPSSPHT
+97 SHTVTEEPSSSHT
-110 EENAVIPPVESFHVE
+110 EENTVIPPVESFHVE
-125 QPTPTPVSSEE
+125 QPTPVSSEE
-136 VHERPLEESHTAVNT
+136 VHERPLEESHAAVNNET
-151 EIETLH
+151 ETLH
-157 NSPESPDHHEETPV
+157 NNPESSDHHEETPV

-191 TESAAT
+191 AESAVT

-204 VGESV
+204 AGESAA
-209 TGEIQPSPVEV
+209 GEVQPSPVEV
-220 HDDHTQSSPV
+220 HDDHIQSSPV
-230 VNTASEITPTQP
+230 VNTASEVTPTQP

-247 SENNVVND
+247 AENNVVND
-255 RYNSANTEI
+255 HHDSVNTEI
-264 SNPDGH
+264 SNPDEH
-270 HEEVSSTVSPVETV
+270 HEVTPSTVSPVETT

-312 ESNSDTTTPVNNTEV
+312 ESNSDATTPVNNTEV
-327 GNVVT
+327 GNVVA

-366 PDEHHEE
+366 PVEHREE
-373 ASTSSPQPEESVSH
+373 VSTSSPQPEESVSH
-387 TETSN
+387 TET
-392 LKVENTSHDNEVTPS
+392 
-407 PSEPHTTE
+407 
-415 VDTLETPKSTSEETH
+415 
-430 IEEATNA
+430 
-437 VSQPASEEHHEET
+437 PA
-450 HVNSPQP
+450 N
-457 EESVSHTETPTDTV
+457 TV

-477 NEATPSETLATVTPV
+477 NEATPSEPLAAVTPV
-492 PETHGLNSE
+492 SETPELNSE
-501 VIHTEE
+501 VTHTEE

-513 QPASEEHH
+513 QPAVDEHH

-530 TPAVEPHITETGV
+530 TPVVEPHITETGV

-722 NLNKVDKKDIN
+722 NLSKVDKKDIN

>member
-55 PVEAINRE
+55 SVEVINRE

-70 EIHNEDSQPVV
+70 EIHNEDPQPAV
-81 AAPETHTSDEV
+81 ATPETHTSDEV
-92 NNDTT
+92 NTDTA
-97 SHTMTEEPSSPHT
+97 SHTVTEELSSSHT
-110 EENAVIPPVESFHVE
+110 EENTFIPPVESFHVE
-125 QPTPTPVSSEE
+125 QPTPVSSEE
-136 VHERPLEESHTAVNT
+136 VHERPLEESHTVVNT
-151 EIETLH
+151 ETETLH
-157 NSPESPDHHEETPV
+157 NNPESSDHHEETPV

-185 ITEEHH
+185 VIEEHR
-191 TESAAT
+191 TESTPT
-197 EVVANTP
+197 EVVTNTP
-204 VGESV
+204 AGESV
-209 TGEIQPSPVEV
+209 TGEVQPSPVEV

-230 VNTASEITPTQP
+230 VNTDSEVTPTQP

-247 SENNVVND
+247 TESNVVND
-255 RYNSANTEI
+255 HHDSVNTEI
-264 SNPDGH
+264 SNPDEH
-270 HEEVSSTVSPVETV
+270 HEEVLSTVTPVETT
-284 HSVETSTILSE
+284 HSAETSTILSE

-306 KEKLHE
+306 KEKLQE
-312 ESNSDTTTPVNNTEV
+312 ESNSDVAASVNNTEV
-327 GNVVT
+327 GNTVT

-337 TVNHESVN
+337 TVNRESAN

-352 THTEEQPPVVSQPL
+352 KHTEEQPPVVSQPL
-366 PDEHHEE
+366 SVEHREE

-392 LKVENTSHDNEVTPS
+392 PTVENTSHDNEVAPS

-430 IEEATNA
+430 IEGDVNT

-457 EESVSHTETPTDTV
+457 EESFSHTETPANTL

-501 VIHTEE
+501 VTHTEE

-513 QPASEEHH
+513 QPIVEEHH

-530 TPAVEPHITETGV
+530 TPVVEPHITETGV

-577 KNIEENKAPSNDSAI
+577 KNIEENKAHPEDSAI

-607 SKTAFDLFNEVD
+607 SKTAFELFNEVD

>member
-28 GEVVPNSSPSATLEE
+28 GEVVPNASPSATLEE
-43 KHEEAAPHETVS
+43 KHEETAPHETVS
-55 PVEAINRE
+55 SVEVINRE

-70 EIHNEDSQPVV
+70 EIHNEEPQPVV
-81 AAPETHTSDEV
+81 ATPETYNGNEV
-92 NNDTT
+92 NNETA
-97 SHTMTEEPSSPHT
+97 SHTVTEEPSSSHT
-110 EENAVIPPVESFHVE
+110 EENTVIPPVESFHVE
-125 QPTPTPVSSEE
+125 QPTPVSSEE
-136 VHERPLEESHTAVNT
+136 VHERPLEESHIVVNT
-151 EIETLH
+151 ETETVH
-157 NSPESPDHHEETPV
+157 NSPESSDHHEEAPV

-185 ITEEHH
+185 VTEEHR
-191 TESAAT
+191 TESAPVDVTTNTVT
-197 EVVANTP
+197 E
-204 VGESV
+204 ESTIHTV
-209 TGEIQPSPVEV
+209 QPSPVEAHENTV
-220 HDDHTQSSPV
+220 QSDPV
-230 VNTASEITPTQP
+230 VSTVSEVSPAQP
-242 LNEAH
+242 ANETH
-247 SENNVVND
+247 NDNENNVVG
-255 RYNSANTEI
+255 SHHASETTEV
-264 SNPDGH
+264 SNPEGH
-270 HEEVSSTVSPVETV
+270 HEENSSAV
-284 HSVETSTILSE
+284 TSTENTHNVEYSTTLME

-306 KEKLHE
+306 KEKSHE
-312 ESNSDTTTPVNNTEV
+312 VSNPDVSTPLNNPEGSLPITEH
-327 GNVVT
+327 GT
-332 DQGSV
+332 V
-337 TVNHESVN
+337 TVNRESVN
-345 ESHDDVN
+345 ENHDEMPSSHVDGD
-352 THTEEQPPVVSQPL
+352 THVSEQPPVVSQPL
-366 PDEHHEE
+366 PEEHHEE
-373 ASTSSPQPEESVSH
+373 TSAVSSQPEESVSH
-387 TETSN
+387 I
-392 LKVENTSHDNEVTPS
+392 
-407 PSEPHTTE
+407 
-415 VDTLETPKSTSEETH
+415 ETP
-430 IEEATNA
+430 AP
-437 VSQPASEEHHEET
+437 V
-450 HVNSPQP
+450 
-457 EESVSHTETPTDTV
+457 V

-477 NEATPSETLATVTPV
+477 TEVTPSEPLATETGS
-492 PETHGLNSE
+492 PETHSLNPE
-501 VIHTEE
+501 VPHAEE
-507 NMTSTP
+507 NTVSS
-513 QPASEEHH
+513 QPVAEEKH
-521 EEAPVVSQP
+521 EEVTVTSQP
-530 TPAVEPHITETGV
+530 EVTPTPSEPHITETGV

-560 EIPSPEDKK
+560 EILSPEDKK

-577 KNIEENKAPSNDSAI
+577 KNIEENKAPSNDSAV
-592 VSPSTSEENESKEKK
+592 VSPSTSEENEGKEKK
-607 SKTAFDLFNEVD
+607 TKTAFELFNEVD

-715 KITERNA
+715 KITERNS

>member
-55 PVEAINRE
+55 SVEVINRE

-81 AAPETHTSDEV
+81 ATPETHASDEV
-92 NNDTT
+92 NNETT
-97 SHTMTEEPSSPHT
+97 SHAVTEEPSSSHT
-110 EENAVIPPVESFHVE
+110 GENTVIPPVESFHVE
-125 QPTPTPVSSEE
+125 QPTPVSSEE
-136 VHERPLEESHTAVNT
+136 VHERPLEESHTAVNA

-157 NSPESPDHHEETPV
+157 NNPESSDHHEETPV

-191 TESAAT
+191 TESTPT
-197 EVVANTP
+197 EVVTDTST
-204 VGESV
+204 GESV
-209 TGEIQPSPVEV
+209 TSAVQPSPVEV

-230 VNTASEITPTQP
+230 VNTTSEVTPTQP

-247 SENNVVND
+247 TESNVVND
-255 RYNSANTEI
+255 HHDSVNTEI
-264 SNPDGH
+264 FNPDEH
-270 HEEVSSTVSPVETV
+270 HEEALSTVTPVETT
-284 HSVETSTILSE
+284 HSAETSTILSE

-312 ESNSDTTTPVNNTEV
+312 EPNSDVAASVNNIEV
-327 GNVVT
+327 GNAVT

-337 TVNHESVN
+337 TVNRESVN
-345 ESHDDVN
+345 ENHVDENV
-352 THTEEQPPVVSQPL
+352 HVEEQPPVVS
-366 PDEHHEE
+366 
-373 ASTSSPQPEESVSH
+373 
-387 TETSN
+387 
-392 LKVENTSHDNEVTPS
+392 
-407 PSEPHTTE
+407 
-415 VDTLETPKSTSEETH
+415 
-430 IEEATNA
+430 
-437 VSQPASEEHHEET
+437 
-450 HVNSPQP
+450 QP
-457 EESVSHTETPTDTV
+457 EESVSHTETPANTV

-477 NEATPSETLATVTPV
+477 NEATPSETLATVIPV

-501 VIHTEE
+501 VTHTEE

-513 QPASEEHH
+513 QPVVEEHH

-530 TPAVEPHITETGV
+530 TPVVEPHITETGV

-592 VSPSTSEENESKEKK
+592 VSPSTSEENESKEEK

>member
-28 GEVVPNSSPSATLEE
+28 GEVVSNTSPSVALEE
-43 KHEEAAPHETVS
+43 KHEETALHETVS
-55 PVEAINRE
+55 SVEVINRE

-70 EIHNEDSQPVV
+70 EIHNEEPQPVV

-92 NNDTT
+92 NTD
-97 SHTMTEEPSSPHT
+97 SVSRVVIEEPSSSHT
-110 EENAVIPPVESFHVE
+110 EENTFIPPVESFHVE
-125 QPTPTPVSSEE
+125 QPTPVSSEE
-136 VHERPLEESHTAVNT
+136 VHERPLEESHTVVNNET
-151 EIETLH
+151 ETVH
-157 NSPESPDHHEETPV
+157 NNSESSEHHEEAPV
-171 RSEDLGVTSADVHN
+171 RSEDLGIISADVHN

-191 TESAAT
+191 AESAVT

-204 VGESV
+204 AGESA
-209 TGEIQPSPVEV
+209 TGEVQPSPVEV

-230 VNTASEITPTQP
+230 VNTASEVTPTQP

-247 SENNVVND
+247 AENNVVND
-255 RYNSANTEI
+255 HHDSVNTEI
-264 SNPDGH
+264 SNPDEH
-270 HEEVSSTVSPVETV
+270 HEVTPSTVSPVETT

-312 ESNSDTTTPVNNTEV
+312 ESNSDATTPVNNTEV
-327 GNVVT
+327 GNVVA

-366 PDEHHEE
+366 PVEHREE
-373 ASTSSPQPEESVSH
+373 VSTSSPQPEESVLH

-392 LKVENTSHDNEVTPS
+392 PTVENTSHDNEVTPS

-415 VDTLETPKSTSEETH
+415 VNTLEAPKSTSEETH
-430 IEEATNA
+430 IEEDTNA

-450 HVNSPQP
+450 HASSPQP
-457 EESVSHTETPTDTV
+457 EESVSHTETPANTV

-477 NEATPSETLATVTPV
+477 NEATPSEPLAAVTPV
-492 PETHGLNSE
+492 SETPELNSE
-501 VIHTEE
+501 VTYTEE
-507 NMTSTP
+507 NTASIP
-513 QPASEEHH
+513 QPVVEEHH

-530 TPAVEPHITETGV
+530 TPVVEPHITETGV

-607 SKTAFDLFNEVD
+607 SKTSFDLFNEVD

-738 NINRR
+738 NISRR

>member
-1 MEENERIVNDILS
+1 MEENERIINDILS

-28 GEVVPNSSPSATLEE
+28 GEVVSNTSPSATLEE
-43 KHEEAAPHETVS
+43 EHEETALHETVS
-55 PVEAINRE
+55 SVEVINRE

-81 AAPETHTSDEV
+81 ATPETHTVNEV
-92 NNDTT
+92 NTDTA
-97 SHTMTEEPSSPHT
+97 SHTVTEELSSSHT
-110 EENAVIPPVESFHVE
+110 EENTVIPPVESFHVE
-125 QPTPTPVSSEE
+125 QPTPVSSEE
-136 VHERPLEESHTAVNT
+136 VHERPLEESHTVVNT
-151 EIETLH
+151 ETEILH
-157 NSPESPDHHEETPV
+157 NNPESSDHHGETPV

-191 TESAAT
+191 TEITPT
-197 EVVANTP
+197 EVVTDAAT
-204 VGESV
+204 VESV
-209 TGEIQPSPVEV
+209 TSAVQPSPVEV
-220 HDDHTQSSPV
+220 HDDHIQSSPV
-230 VNTASEITPTQP
+230 ANTTSEVTPTQP

-247 SENNVVND
+247 TESNVVND
-255 RYNSANTEI
+255 HHDSLNTEI

-270 HEEVSSTVSPVETV
+270 HEVTPSTVSPVETT
-284 HSVETSTILSE
+284 HSVETSIILSE

-312 ESNSDTTTPVNNTEV
+312 ESNSDVTTPVNNTEV

-337 TVNHESVN
+337 TVNRESVN

-352 THTEEQPPVVSQPL
+352 KHTEEQPPVVSQPL

-373 ASTSSPQPEESVSH
+373 VSTSSPQPEESVSH

-392 LKVENTSHDNEVTPS
+392 LTVENTSHDNEVTPS
-407 PSEPHTTE
+407 PSEPRTTE

-437 VSQPASEEHHEET
+437 VSQPASEEHHA
-450 HVNSPQP
+450 NSPQP
-457 EESVSHTETPTDTV
+457 EESVSHTETPDNTV

-477 NEATPSETLATVTPV
+477 NEAPPSETLATVTPV

-501 VIHTEE
+501 VTHTEE
-507 NMTSTP
+507 NTASIP
-513 QPASEEHH
+513 QPVSEEHH

-530 TPAVEPHITETGV
+530 TPVVEPHITETGI

>member
-19 IEDPQPVSG
+19 IEDPQPVSE
-28 GEVVPNSSPSATLEE
+28 GEVVPNTSPSTTLELEE
-43 KHEEAAPHETVS
+43 KHEEAAPRETVS
-55 PVEAINRE
+55 SVEVINRE

-70 EIHNEDSQPVV
+70 EIHNEDSQP
-81 AAPETHTSDEV
+81 AAAIPETHT
-92 NNDTT
+92 
-97 SHTMTEEPSSPHT
+97 
-110 EENAVIPPVESFHVE
+110 EENTVIPPVESFHVE
-125 QPTPTPVSSEE
+125 QPTPVSSEE
-136 VHERPLEESHTAVNT
+136 VHERPLEESHTVVNT
-151 EIETLH
+151 ETETLH
-157 NSPESPDHHEETPV
+157 NNPESSDHHEETHI

-185 ITEEHH
+185 VTEEHR
-191 TESAAT
+191 TESTPT

-204 VGESV
+204 AGESV
-209 TGEIQPSPVEV
+209 TGEVQPSPVEV
-220 HDDHTQSSPV
+220 HDDHIQSSPV
-230 VNTASEITPTQP
+230 VNTASEVTPTQP

-247 SENNVVND
+247 AENNVVND
-255 RYNSANTEI
+255 HHDSANTEI
-264 SNPDGH
+264 SNPDRH
-270 HEEVSSTVSPVETV
+270 HEEVSSTVSPAETV
-284 HSVETSTILSE
+284 RSVESSIILSE
-295 PPKASADEELP
+295 PPKTSADEELP

-312 ESNSDTTTPVNNTEV
+312 ESTPVNNAEV

-332 DQGSV
+332 DQSSV

-373 ASTSSPQPEESVSH
+373 ASTSSPQPEESVLH
-387 TETSN
+387 AETSN
-392 LKVENTSHDNEVTPS
+392 PTVENTSHDNEVTPS
-407 PSEPHTTE
+407 SSEPHTTE
-415 VDTLETPKSTSEETH
+415 VNTLETPKSTSEETH

-457 EESVSHTETPTDTV
+457 EESVSHTETPANTV

-477 NEATPSETLATVTPV
+477 NEATPSETLLTVTPF

-501 VIHTEE
+501 VTHTEE

-513 QPASEEHH
+513 QPAVDEHH

-530 TPAVEPHITETGV
+530 TPVVEPHITETGV

-722 NLNKVDKKDIN
+722 NLSKVDKKDIN

>member
-1 MEENERIVNDILS
+1 MEENEVIVNDILS

-55 PVEAINRE
+55 SVEVINRE

-70 EIHNEDSQPVV
+70 EIHNEDSQP
-81 AAPETHTSDEV
+81 AAAIPETHT
-92 NNDTT
+92 
-97 SHTMTEEPSSPHT
+97 
-110 EENAVIPPVESFHVE
+110 EENTVIPPVESFHVE
-125 QPTPTPVSSEE
+125 QSTPVSSEE
-136 VHERPLEESHTAVNT
+136 VHERPLEESHTVVNT
-151 EIETLH
+151 ETETLH
-157 NSPESPDHHEETPV
+157 NNPESSDHHEETPV

-185 ITEEHH
+185 VTEEHR
-191 TESAAT
+191 TESTPT
-197 EVVANTP
+197 EVVTNTP
-204 VGESV
+204 AGESV
-209 TGEIQPSPVEV
+209 TGEVRSSPVEV

-230 VNTASEITPTQP
+230 VNTASEVTPTQP

-247 SENNVVND
+247 TESNVVND
-255 RYNSANTEI
+255 HHDSVNTEI
-264 SNPDGH
+264 SNPDEH
-270 HEEVSSTVSPVETV
+270 HEEAPSTVSPLETD

-312 ESNSDTTTPVNNTEV
+312 ESNSDATTPVNNTEV
-327 GNVVT
+327 GNVVI

-352 THTEEQPPVVSQPL
+352 THTEEQPPVVSQPS

-373 ASTSSPQPEESVSH
+373 VSTSSPQPEESVSH
-387 TETSN
+387 AETSN
-392 LKVENTSHDNEVTPS
+392 TMVENTSHDNEVTPS

-450 HVNSPQP
+450 HVNSPQS
-457 EESVSHTETPTDTV
+457 EESVSHAETPTNTV

-477 NEATPSETLATVTPV
+477 DEAIPSETLATVTPV

-501 VIHTEE
+501 VTHTEE

-513 QPASEEHH
+513 QPVVEEHH
-521 EEAPVVSQP
+521 KEAPV
-530 TPAVEPHITETGV
+530 VEPHITETGV

-577 KNIEENKAPSNDSAI
+577 KNIEENKALSNDSAI
-592 VSPSTSEENESKEKK
+592 VSPSTSEENEGKEKK
-607 SKTAFDLFNEVD
+607 TKTAFDLFNEVD
-619 DDKLMYIIDRRLY
+619 DEKLMYIIDRRLY

>member
-55 PVEAINRE
+55 SVEIINRE

-81 AAPETHTSDEV
+81 ATPETHANDEV
-92 NNDTT
+92 NNETT
-97 SHTMTEEPSSPHT
+97 SHAVTEEPSSSHT
-110 EENAVIPPVESFHVE
+110 GENTVIPPVESFHVE
-125 QPTPTPVSSEE
+125 QPTPVSSEE

-157 NSPESPDHHEETPV
+157 NNPESSDHHEETPV

-185 ITEEHH
+185 VTEEHRI
-191 TESAAT
+191 ESTPT
-197 EVVANTP
+197 EVVTDTST
-204 VGESV
+204 GESV
-209 TGEIQPSPVEV
+209 TSAVQPSSVEV

-230 VNTASEITPTQP
+230 VNTDSEVTPTQP

-247 SENNVVND
+247 TESNVVND
-255 RYNSANTEI
+255 HHDSVNTET
-264 SNPDGH
+264 SNPDEH
-270 HEEVSSTVSPVETV
+270 HEEALSTVTPVETT
-284 HSVETSTILSE
+284 HSAETSTILSE

-312 ESNSDTTTPVNNTEV
+312 ESNSDVAASVNNTEV
-327 GNVVT
+327 GNAVT

-337 TVNHESVN
+337 TVNRESVN
-345 ESHDDVN
+345 ENHVDENV
-352 THTEEQPPVVSQPL
+352 HVEEQPPVVS
-366 PDEHHEE
+366 
-373 ASTSSPQPEESVSH
+373 QPEESVSH

-392 LKVENTSHDNEVTPS
+392 PTVENTPHVSEVTPS
-407 PSEPHTTE
+407 PSEPHTAE
-415 VDTLETPKSTSEETH
+415 VNTLEAPKPTSEETH
-430 IEEATNA
+430 VEEATNNA
-437 VSQPASEEHHEET
+437 SQPVVDEHHEQPP
-450 HVNSPQP
+450 VVSQP
-457 EESVSHTETPTDTV
+457 EESVSHTETPTNTA

-501 VIHTEE
+501 VTHTEE
-507 NMTSTP
+507 NTTSTP
-513 QPASEEHH
+513 QPIVEEHH

-530 TPAVEPHITETGV
+530 TPVVEPHITETGV

-592 VSPSTSEENESKEKK
+592 VSPSTSEENESTEKK

-619 DDKLMYIIDRRLY
+619 DEKLMYIIDRRLY

-696 LNSGDYVFVT
+696 LNSGNYVFVT

>member
-19 IEDPQPVSG
+19 IEDPHTVVSG

-55 PVEAINRE
+55 SVEVINRE

-81 AAPETHTSDEV
+81 ATPETHASDEV
-92 NNDTT
+92 NNETT
-97 SHTMTEEPSSPHT
+97 SHAVAEEPSSSHNG
-110 EENAVIPPVESFHVE
+110 ENTVIPPVESFHVE
-125 QPTPTPVSSEE
+125 QPTPVSSEE
-136 VHERPLEESHTAVNT
+136 VHERPLEESHTVVNNET
-151 EIETLH
+151 ETLH
-157 NSPESPDHHEETPV
+157 NNPESSDHHEETSV

-191 TESAAT
+191 TESTPT
-197 EVVANTP
+197 EVVTDTST
-204 VGESV
+204 GESV
-209 TGEIQPSPVEV
+209 TSAVQPSLVEV

-230 VNTASEITPTQP
+230 VNTTSEVTPTQP

-247 SENNVVND
+247 AENNVVND
-255 RYNSANTEI
+255 HHDTVNTEI

-270 HEEVSSTVSPVETV
+270 HEEALSTVTPVETT
-284 HSVETSTILSE
+284 HSAETSTILSE
-295 PPKASADEELP
+295 PPKASADEE
-306 KEKLHE
+306 
-312 ESNSDTTTPVNNTEV
+312 SNSDATTPVNNTEV
-327 GNVVT
+327 GNIVT

-337 TVNHESVN
+337 TVSHESVN

-352 THTEEQPPVVSQPL
+352 KHTEEQPSVVSQPL
-366 PDEHHEE
+366 PVEHREE

-392 LKVENTSHDNEVTPS
+392 PTVENTSHDNEVTPS

-430 IEEATNA
+430 IEGDVNA
-437 VSQPASEEHHEET
+437 VSQPTSEEHREET
-450 HVNSPQP
+450 HVNSPRP
-457 EESVSHTETPTDTV
+457 EESVSHTETPTNTV

-477 NEATPSETLATVTPV
+477 NEVT
-492 PETHGLNSE
+492 
-501 VIHTEE
+501 HTEE

-513 QPASEEHH
+513 QPVVEEHH
-521 EEAPVVSQP
+521 EETPVVSQP
-530 TPAVEPHITETGV
+530 TPVVEPHITETGV

>member
-28 GEVVPNSSPSATLEE
+28 GEVPNSSPSATLEE

-55 PVEAINRE
+55 SVEVINRE

-81 AAPETHTSDEV
+81 ATPETHTSDEV
-92 NNDTT
+92 NNETT
-97 SHTMTEEPSSPHT
+97 SHAVTEEPSSSHT
-110 EENAVIPPVESFHVE
+110 GENTVIPPVESFHVE
-125 QPTPTPVSSEE
+125 QPTPVSSEE
-136 VHERPLEESHTAVNT
+136 VHEKPLEESHAVVNSET
-151 EIETLH
+151 ETSH
-157 NSPESPDHHEETPV
+157 NNPESSDHHEETPV
-171 RSEDLGVTSADVHN
+171 RSEDLGVTSVDVHN

-191 TESAAT
+191 AESAPT
-197 EVVANTP
+197 EVVTNTST
-204 VGESV
+204 GESV
-209 TGEIQPSPVEV
+209 TSAVQPSPVEV

-230 VNTASEITPTQP
+230 ENTASEVTPTQP

-255 RYNSANTEI
+255 HHDSLNTEI

-270 HEEVSSTVSPVETV
+270 HEEALSTVSPVETT
-284 HSVETSTILSE
+284 HSAETSTILSE

-312 ESNSDTTTPVNNTEV
+312 EFNSDATTPVNNAEV

-337 TVNHESVN
+337 TVNRESVN

-352 THTEEQPPVVSQPL
+352 KHTEEQPPVVSQPL
-366 PDEHHEE
+366 PVEHREE
-373 ASTSSPQPEESVSH
+373 VSTSSPQPEESVSH
-387 TETSN
+387 AETSIPT
-392 LKVENTSHDNEVTPS
+392 VENTLHDNEVTSS

-415 VDTLETPKSTSEETH
+415 VNTLEAPKSTSEETH

-437 VSQPASEEHHEET
+437 VSQPASEEHHEKI

-457 EESVSHTETPTDTV
+457 EESVSHTETPANTV

-501 VIHTEE
+501 VTHTEE
-507 NMTSTP
+507 NTASIP
-513 QPASEEHH
+513 QPVAEEHH

-530 TPAVEPHITETGV
+530 TPVVEPHITETGV